1 KDKGLD
7 ILVNAFKIVKDRYSN
22 VKLILAGDIQEIHAH
37 FDYLNKITELINHND
52 IIMIRKFL
60 TRDELQL
67 ILALSDLIVLPYIDS
82 CHDLGVSGAL
92 HLAIDS
98 LKLMFILKF
107 QDL

>member
-1 KDKGLD
+1 
-7 ILVNAFKIVKDRYSN
+7 
-22 VKLILAGDIQEIHAH
+22 
-37 FDYLNKITELINHND
+37 
-52 IIMIRKFL
+52 MIRKFL